1 MPSKP
6 WGSRQEMLVDQALQ
20 SAMLDTED
28 IRAIRPAFPIDLW
41 PETRGFARQAATI
54 NDVLN
59 IDRYAASNRSW
70 VSGMPVMSQELL
82 GGEINGSAQYTMS
95 ALG

>member
-20 SAMLDTED
+20 SAMLDPEVV
-28 IRAIRPAFPIDLW
+28 RSIRPPFPIALR
-41 PETRGFARQAATI
+41 PETRGFARQAATVM
-54 NDVLN
+54 DVLN

-70 VSGMPVMSQELL
+70 VSGMPVMNQELM
-82 GGEINGSAQYTMS
+82 GGEINGSPQYTMS